1 MTWGK
6 GGVIKFVMLARVI
19 RIEHVEVCDTNKKD
33 REKEDREKEERMRA
47 TRRKR
52 RAPIL
57 VSSRRE

>member
-6 GGVIKFVMLARVI
+6 GGVIKFAMLARVI
-19 RIEHVEVCDTNKKD
+19 RIKHVEVCDTNKK
-33 REKEDREKEERMRA
+33 DREKEERMRA